1 MEKSGGERFKL
12 WRGEG
17 RSGKKKDEE
26 RGGRR
31 WIERGGRRMKRG
43 GSILV
48 CFVGS
53 LVKEYH
59 PPTVKR

>member
-1 MEKSGGERFKL
+1 MERRMKRK
-12 WRGEG
+12 
-17 RSGKKKDEE
+17 EE

-31 WIERGGRRMKRG
+31 MKRKEERGGRRMKRG

-53 LVKEYH
+53 LVKGYH